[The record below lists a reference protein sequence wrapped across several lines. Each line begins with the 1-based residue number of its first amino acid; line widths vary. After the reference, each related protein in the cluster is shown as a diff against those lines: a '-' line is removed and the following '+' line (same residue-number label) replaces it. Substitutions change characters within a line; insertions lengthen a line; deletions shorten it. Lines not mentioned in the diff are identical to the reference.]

1 MSVNDPKKF
10 EEAIDKEVL
19 ENNGV
24 AVPPSSFDGYNSE
37 TNPINSESYP
47 EMLDDAN
54 PDIDRVP
61 ETKRQKAEKLSA
73 EISRQNLD
81 ASLKAE
87 AQGKKKK
94 VAQNYW
100 AVSWNIFRKDKL
112 GMVCLVVVCLLVL
125 IALCAPLLAPYDPD
139 TQNLQAMLQPPSA
152 EHWFGTDNY
161 GRDLFSRVIY
171 GCRVSLS
178 VGVVSQLLALA
189 IGFFAGVAAGYF
201 GGKVDSVISFI
212 IQVFSSFPFL
222 LFAIIVMF
230 VMGPGLANL
239 YVALGLL
246 GWTSMARLVRGD
258 VKRLKGS
265 EYIQAC
271 IISGGKPLRIIM
283 RHLLP
288 NCVSTIIVMATLGIP
303 GAIMSE
309 ASLSFLGLGVQPPMS
324 SWGQMISASQ
334 PYIQSS
340 TYFSV
345 IPGIAIIITVMAFNL
360 LGDAMRDALD
370 PKLRS

>member
-19 ENNGV
+19 EDNGV

-87 AQGKKKK
+87 AHGKKKK

-139 TQNLQAMLQPPSA
+139 TQNLQAML
-152 EHWFGTDNY
+152 
-161 GRDLFSRVIY
+161 
-171 GCRVSLS
+171 
-178 VGVVSQLLALA
+178 
-189 IGFFAGVAAGYF
+189 
-201 GGKVDSVISFI
+201 
-212 IQVFSSFPFL
+212 
-222 LFAIIVMF
+222 
-230 VMGPGLANL
+230 
-239 YVALGLL
+239 
-246 GWTSMARLVRGD
+246 
-258 VKRLKGS
+258 
-265 EYIQAC
+265 
-271 IISGGKPLRIIM
+271 
-283 RHLLP
+283 
-288 NCVSTIIVMATLGIP
+288 
-303 GAIMSE
+303 
-309 ASLSFLGLGVQPPMS
+309 
-324 SWGQMISASQ
+324 
-334 PYIQSS
+334 
-340 TYFSV
+340 
-345 IPGIAIIITVMAFNL
+345 
-360 LGDAMRDALD
+360 
-370 PKLRS
+370 